1 MKPLKQED
9 LKELTE
15 KVYDLLNETKI
26 SIGQNTDGKTLAA
39 LSIIFAKD
47 LIQERRFG
55 NMTFNQ
61 IQDAF
66 RIGVRFG
73 DFEPFINIR
82 TFYRWVYSHKK
93 TIDDATY
100 QVEKLDMP
108 KEKVPFYQEPI
119 KLLKWAKLQE
129 EHPELRGRA
138 YEIRQETIQNKWRN
152 ELGYDSK

>member
-1 MKPLKQED
+1 MKPLKKED

-39 LSIIFAKD
+39 LSKIFAQD

-82 TFYRWVYSHKK
+82 TFYKCDYAHKK
-93 TIDDATY
+93 TRIDEATY
-100 QVEKLDMP
+100 QVEKLKMP
-108 KEKVPFYQEPI
+108 KDQVPFYQEPLR
-119 KLLKWAKLQE
+119 LLK
-129 EHPELRGRA
+129 
-138 YEIRQETIQNKWRN
+138 
-152 ELGYDSK
+152 